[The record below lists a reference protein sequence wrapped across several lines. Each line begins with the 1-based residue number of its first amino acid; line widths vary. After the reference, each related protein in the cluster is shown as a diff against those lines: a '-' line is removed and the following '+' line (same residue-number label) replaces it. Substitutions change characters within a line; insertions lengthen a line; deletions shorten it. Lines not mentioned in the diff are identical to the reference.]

1 MLLLLPPFSRG
12 CFLGDFFGLLL
23 TLVDAVLGGGGA
35 ADDDGAAVFSRGS
48 EASFALAT
56 PLSLVFFMMP
66 ATERPPSVESCLYTT
81 RSFAQ

>member
-23 TLVDAVLGGGGA
+23 TLVDAVLGGGA
-35 ADDDGAAVFSRGS
+35 ADEDGAAVFSRGS
-48 EASFALAT
+48 EASFAIAP